1 MERFEVVSVQG
12 DDEEGAKVL
21 NVRIWV
27 GGAVLECEL
36 HFVAKTPGG
45 ILIIYR
51 HTGGAPGCQQE
62 GKSYI
67 GNSMRDK
74 VEGVL

>member
-1 MERFEVVSVQG
+1 MVTGQG
-12 DDEEGAKVL
+12 YYKEGANVL
-21 NVRIWV
+21 NVIIWV